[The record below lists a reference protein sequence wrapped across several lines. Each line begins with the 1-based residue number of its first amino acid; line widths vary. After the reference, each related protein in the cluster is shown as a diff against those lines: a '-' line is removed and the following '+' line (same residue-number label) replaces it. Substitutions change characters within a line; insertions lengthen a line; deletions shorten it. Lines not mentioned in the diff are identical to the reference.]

1 MKRSLLALFV
11 LTAFAAP
18 AAAQT
23 TRPRTAQGATAPAQ
37 SSTAATQTTTQ
48 TTTQSNTATT
58 PAQTAP
64 APMQTTPTPA
74 PPQPGICCCRV
85 WTHGWQYSWRP
96 NAECTTQNG
105 TCVSPDHC

>member
-37 SSTAATQTTTQ
+37 SSTAATQTTP
-48 TTTQSNTATT
+48 QSNTATT